1 MYPAAF
7 DYHAPK
13 NVKEA
18 LGLLGKLKDDAKI
31 LAGGHSLIP
40 MMKLRLAQPKHLID
54 LGKVPGLSGIKADGK
69 ALVIGAMTTHW
80 EVESSSAVKSKLPV
94 LAEVASVI
102 GDPAVRNKGT
112 IGGSLAHA
120 DPAADWPAAM
130 IALGAEMVC
139 EGPKGKRKVGV
150 DQWFLGLMAT
160 ALKEREILVQV
171 RVPLLPAGSG
181 AAYMKFP
188 HPASRFA
195 VVGACAAL
203 TLDKQGVCSKAG
215 VGVTGA
221 GTRAGRADAAG
232 ALHGFAH
239 DRGYRS
245 RRRIRPP
252 YGTPEAAPPARGQ
265 AGRAL
270 GGRRPPASC
279 RGRRR
284 RHGPRR
290 LRGSGRAG
298 RARGALRRE
307 PTAPGG
313 TGELDRGRR
322 RGAQAVDAR
331 GADRARRPAE
341 DARRRR
347 AGAARRVRPRGAADR
362 RARLQGN
369 AGDARRLRAGS
380 FPRAPPAHRRRRRP
394 LRGERAPRACRARR
408 LRPPHAA
415 RRRHARGLRE
425 ASCTMIV
432 HA

>member
-18 LGLLGKLKDDAKI
+18 LGLLGKLKDDAKL

-54 LGKVPGLSGIKADGK
+54 LGRVPGLSGIKADGK

-80 EVESSSAVKSKLPV
+80 EIESSSTVTSKLPV

-195 VVGACAAL
+195 VVGVCAAL
-203 TLDKQGVCSKAG
+203 TLDKGVCAKAG

-221 GTRAGRADAAG
+221 GTKAVRAKGVEAALVGKRLDAAAIEAAAQKAADGVDVQADLQGSVEYKSHLCRVFAKRAITEAVKRAGG
-232 ALHGFAH
+232 
-239 DRGYRS
+239 
-245 RRRIRPP
+245 
-252 YGTPEAAPPARGQ
+252 
-265 AGRAL
+265 
-270 GGRRPPASC
+270 
-279 RGRRR
+279 
-284 RHGPRR
+284 
-290 LRGSGRAG
+290 
-298 RARGALRRE
+298 
-307 PTAPGG
+307 
-313 TGELDRGRR
+313 
-322 RGAQAVDAR
+322 
-331 GADRARRPAE
+331 
-341 DARRRR
+341 
-347 AGAARRVRPRGAADR
+347 
-362 RARLQGN
+362 
-369 AGDARRLRAGS
+369 
-380 FPRAPPAHRRRRRP
+380 
-394 LRGERAPRACRARR
+394 
-408 LRPPHAA
+408 
-415 RRRHARGLRE
+415 
-425 ASCTMIV
+425 
-432 HA
+432 